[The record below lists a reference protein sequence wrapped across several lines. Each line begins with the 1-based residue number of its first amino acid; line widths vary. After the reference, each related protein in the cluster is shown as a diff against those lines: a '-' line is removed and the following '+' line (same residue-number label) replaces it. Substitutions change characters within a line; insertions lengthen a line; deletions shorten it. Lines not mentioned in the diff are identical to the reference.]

1 MRFDSVVLPVRPD
14 LCDDECVP
22 LSDEE
27 ERVLAE
33 IEAQLASDHVAD
45 RMRGRT
51 LENPPS
57 VGVPALLAV
66 ACFVVSIVGFTVHV
80 SIGILGFIGFLAAL
94 VPLVHAALAPY
105 VDDSDHIRYY

>member
-1 MRFDSVVLPVRPD
+1 LIQFFFSLRRE
-14 LCDDECVP
+14 LCDDKSVP

-33 IEAQLASDHVAD
+33 IEAQLASEHVAD
-45 RMRGRT
+45 RLRGRS
-51 LENPPS
+51 LDKPPS
-57 VGVPALLAV
+57 VAAPALLAV
-66 ACFVVSIVGFTVHV
+66 GCFAVSVIGFTLHV
-80 SIGILGFIGFLAAL
+80 SVGVLGFIGFLAAL